1 MKRLISEE
9 EIKINNPSEWGK
21 VSDKLFISADF
32 AEEKIKNIALY
43 FNYWCWCNSIS
54 PSSST
59 TYFDDLS
66 NTHDISE
73 DDVFDRFI
81 NEIL

>member
-9 EIKINNPSEWGK
+9 EIKTSNPSEWCK
-21 VSDKLFISADF
+21 VSDRLFISADF
-32 AEEKIKNIALY
+32 AEKELRKAALY

-66 NTHDISE
+66 NKHDISE
-73 DDVFDRFI
+73 DDIFDRFI